1 MSHPLP
7 HGCEALA
14 FCFPKHRT
22 WHTFSMASIQ
32 QGTTTV
38 KPTFAKASLASHCTP
53 RPLILTWAQV
63 AASGYKPPNANK
75 QNQHPNTKSKSPV
88 ASPPS
93 QNSSSV
99 TPETAKIDDCRNGVP
114 QADVADSEKNHVVVS
129 VGNAAKRPE
138 SAKIAE
144 TTSTV
149 KLEAQRPRDANAR
162 PSTSNADDGNTQ
174 VSSSN
179 SSAKQT
185 GLDTKSV
192 VSVATFGMD
201 EKESLRPEDSASL
214 KATEEEDRLS
224 TQGSGPTG
232 SRIGSDSGARAF
244 REQLHEIS
252 NVTAPAPRAA
262 PINRFTPTMILS
274 ADSTYD
280 GPIVSENVQVAS
292 LAQPLPTMI
301 PPPIPD
307 ERLIEALASGRDRVW
322 VLKLEQDI
330 IDFLKDSGSAWTIRT
345 RRRVL
350 TKRSEKELTLPQCN
364 SFYRMLAHK
373 LADYYML
380 DHTVDSTV
388 TGAAVIIRRTPFS
401 PPLYVYA
408 RSFRTGKCLLET
420 YRPPPLSALPNP
432 SSVASTPPPNVAAR
446 KIMRR
451 ANDGNPTSFPSTTAN
466 SEGPSKTT
474 SEAGGE
480 SNSDGG
486 APANGALGK
495 TTLTREE
502 REAKYAEV
510 RLRIFGTLEQNEAGE
525 TENKPEENDESR
537 TSSASGKKKSKKQRN
552 DSDDFEP
559 RSLFQVPAYY
569 PPQGYEAAGM
579 AYYNPLGPGNQYPM
593 MPQHGPVTYPNSY
606 QQIIPS
612 EQQGQY
618 QYPGSAYVPYGHPTS
633 TDYDLAAAFQRGM
646 QSFQNT
652 SPSPQMQSRSPMA
665 QTNVPQSQYQVQLP
679 QYNQQWQPIP
689 YGQQYPQPMY
699 MAPQYPDRPMSSP
712 GQLPPNGAYPFQ
724 PPNTAPPYQT
734 GHQHKMQSP
743 MQPSFVGRQFNPQS
757 QAFVPGHRIPPH
769 PPQQQM
775 QQMPQLSSMQPIH
788 MAPIPRLPHQQMHFS
803 PQPPPMASLSRQTS
817 SSYNSPRL
825 PTQTP
830 TFHPNTFPMTST
842 PIYSAPAQYTIP
854 PTNQQQQ
861 QPLSH
866 PLPTPPNPTSSI
878 AKWGTPAH
886 LPAKPPPPQ
895 TLEPLKYNELT
906 RAYQGLPGMPFVG
919 PNGVQPVN
927 GAGLAGTG
935 YTGNMNGVSVGVE
948 LRGGVANVSNVPGG
962 PGVSGIVPGSAPA
975 SAGAERGP
983 GGN

>member
-1 MSHPLP
+1 
-7 HGCEALA
+7 
-14 FCFPKHRT
+14 
-22 WHTFSMASIQ
+22 MASIQ
-32 QGTTTV
+32 QGTTSV
-38 KPTFAKASLASHCTP
+38 KPTFAKVSLASHSTP
-53 RPLILTWAQV
+53 GDPTLTRTQV
-63 AASGYKPPNANK
+63 AASGYKPPNSNK
-75 QNQHPNTKSKSPV
+75 QNHPPNTKSKSSL
-88 ASPPS
+88 ASPPL
-93 QNSSSV
+93 QNPSSV
-99 TPETAKIDDCRNGVP
+99 TPEITKIDDHRNGVP
-114 QADVADSEKNHVVVS
+114 KASAADSENNHVVVS
-129 VGNAAKRPE
+129 VGDATNSAELAKVAQQA
-138 SAKIAE
+138 STAK
-144 TTSTV
+144 
-149 KLEAQRPRDANAR
+149 LDAQHPRDSNTR

-185 GLDTKSV
+185 GVDAKSV

-224 TQGSGPTG
+224 AQGSGPTG
-232 SRIGSDSGARAF
+232 SRAGSDSGARAF

-252 NVTAPAPRAA
+252 NVAAPAPRPA
-262 PINRFTPTMILS
+262 PANRFAPTMILN

-280 GPIVSENVQVAS
+280 GPIMTENARVAS
-292 LAQPLPTMI
+292 LAQTLPTMI
-301 PPPIPD
+301 PSLVPD

-330 IDFLKDSGSAWTIRT
+330 IDFLKDSGSAWTILS

-408 RSFRTGKCLLET
+408 RSSRTGKCLLET

-432 SSVASTPPPNVAAR
+432 SSVASTPPPNVPAR

-466 SEGPSKTT
+466 SEGPSKAT

-486 APANGALGK
+486 APANGGLGK
-495 TTLTREE
+495 PALTREE

-510 RLRIFGTLEQNEAGE
+510 RLRIFGPLDQNETAE
-525 TENKPEENDESR
+525 AENKVEENDQSR
-537 TSSASGKKKSKKQRN
+537 ASSASGKKKSKKQRN

-559 RSLFQVPAYY
+559 RSAFQIPAYY

-579 AYYNPLGPGNQYPM
+579 TYYNPLAVGPTNQYPM
-593 MPQHGPVTYPNSY
+593 MHQHGPVAYTNGY
-606 QQIIPS
+606 QQMMQP
-612 EQQGQY
+612 EQQAQY
-618 QYPGSAYVPYGHPTS
+618 QYPSSAYLPYGHPTT
-633 TDYDLAAAFQRGM
+633 TDYDLTAAFQRGM
-646 QSFQNT
+646 QSFQNA
-652 SPSPQMQSRSPMA
+652 SPPPQMQSRSPMA
-665 QTNVPQSQYQVQLP
+665 QANFPQSQYQVQPP
-679 QYNQQWQPIP
+679 QYNQQWQPMP
-689 YGQQYPQPMY
+689 YGQQYPHPMF

-724 PPNTAPPYQT
+724 PPNTAPPFQS
-734 GHQHKMQSP
+734 GHQQKMQPP
-743 MQPSFVGRQFNPQS
+743 MQPAFAGRQFNPQS
-757 QAFVPGHRIPPH
+757 QAFVPGHRIPA
-769 PPQQQM
+769 PPPQQQQQM
-775 QQMPQLSSMQPIH
+775 QQMPQIPSMQQMH
-788 MAPIPRLPHQQMHFS
+788 MVPTPRLPHQQMHIS
-803 PQPPPMASLSRQTS
+803 PQPPAMTSLSRQTS

-825 PTQTP
+825 PTQP
-830 TFHPNTFPMTST
+830 PFFHATAASPNINQHSPNNNT
-842 PIYSAPAQYTIP
+842 TI
-854 PTNQQQQ
+854 QQ

-919 PNGVQPVN
+919 PNGVQGVN
-927 GAGLAGTG
+927 SAAGLAGTG
-935 YTGNMNGVSVGVE
+935 YTGGINGAGVGVE
-948 LRGGVANVSNVPGG
+948 LRGGSGNASNGAGGVAVVS
-962 PGVSGIVPGSAPA
+962 GSAPA
-975 SAGAERGP
+975 AAGAERGP